1 MAPLEVCIILHLH
14 NVFFPSLRRLIY
26 LGVLFSALF
35 SLPSLAQSALHDDV
49 QVRRVATLPDKAVV
63 ISWNPIEELF
73 YVLTA
78 PGDIYRFDVSDG
90 ESFDLELLY
99 EPSDHG
105 VPIPPEQPS
114 AGMDIGPDGTIYMVG
129 NENIG
134 GGGGWPF
141 PAQPTH
147 SRAVVR
153 KGTPNGDGTHTWTT
167 MAVTEEHRLSHT
179 WFDHRFA
186 GLAVDPA
193 GEWIYF
199 NSGSRTDHGE
209 MYDGIREE
217 DLTAAIFRLPTDA
230 EDLVLP
236 NDRDALRDAGYLYAE
251 GIRNSVSL
259 AFAPNGDLLAA
270 ENGGDRDDSE
280 ELNWIR
286 EGHHYGFP
294 WRIGTNDTPMQF
306 EGYDPDEDACV
317 LRERNTGENEEAD
330 TGWYFS
336 NDPTYPAP
344 PEGVTFTDPIPN
356 YGPDADHYRD
366 CETGEVFSAS
376 DEGTSIGSFTSHRS
390 PLGLVFD
397 SDSLLTGNFRGSAFL
412 LSWNTADDVMLGR
425 LNGHGE
431 DLLMLDLDKSSGDYR
446 MNAYRIAE
454 GFVHPIDAG
463 LYRNKLYVVE
473 YGVQYGRD
481 PRPLGI
487 FEVTLPSE
495 SGTDVQ
501 TPPSVASL
509 QASAYPNPF
518 NEHATVTYTL
528 SRPSFVNAT
537 VFDVLGRE
545 VATLVNAEQHA
556 GRHTATFTAPTEPG
570 IYFVRVQTDHGSET
584 VRLVRVR

>member
-1 MAPLEVCIILHLH
+1 MA
-14 NVFFPSLRRLIY
+14 
-26 LGVLFSALF
+26 
-35 SLPSLAQSALHDDV
+35 LPSIRRAICLGILLGTLSTLPSAAQTSLHTDV
-49 QVRRVATLPDKAVV
+49 HVRQVATLPDKAVV
-63 ISWNPIEELF
+63 ISWNPAEELF

-78 PGDIYRFDVSDG
+78 PGDIYRFDVKDG
-90 ESFDLELLY
+90 ETFNLEHLY
-99 EPSDHG
+99 GASDHG

-114 AGMDIGPDGTIYMVG
+114 AGMDIGPDGTIYMIG

-134 GGGGWPF
+134 GGGGWP
-141 PAQPTH
+141 PADATH

-153 KGTPNGDGTHTWTT
+153 KGVPNGGGTHTWST

-217 DLTAAIFRLPTDA
+217 DLTAAIFRLSTDA
-230 EDLVLP
+230 ENVVLP
-236 NDRDALRDAGYLYAE
+236 NDRDALRDAGYLYAD

-270 ENGGDRDDSE
+270 ENGGDRDDNE

-317 LRERNTGENEEAD
+317 LRNRNDDNLAD
-330 TGWYFS
+330 GGVWYFS
-336 NDPTYPAP
+336 NDPTYPEP

-366 CETGEVFSAS
+366 CDTGEVFSAS

-412 LSWNTADDVMLGR
+412 LSWNTAEDIMLQR
-425 LNGHGE
+425 LDGHGE

-473 YGVQYGRD
+473 YGRQYGRD

-487 FEVTLPSE
+487 FEVTLPSDVDTHTEPQPPALALAAE
-495 SGTDVQ
+495 SF
-501 TPPSVASL
+501 
-509 QASAYPNPF
+509 PNPF
-518 NEHATVTYTL
+518 HDRVTIAYTLPRSSHVTVTLY
-528 SRPSFVNAT
+528 
-537 VFDVLGRE
+537 DILGRS
-545 VATLVNAEQHA
+545 VAKLVDMAQPS
-556 GRHTATFTAPTEPG
+556 GRHTVAFDAGSAPAG
-570 IYFVRVQTDHGSET
+570 VYFARIETDDNVET
-584 VRLVRVR
+584 VRLVRMR